1 MSPLIDTEILAAI
14 HKGEIVIDPFDAI
27 NIQPNSIDI
36 TLGDEFI
43 WFLKSED
50 PIDPHIR
57 ESDTTRGMLR
67 TDAFIIHSHE
77 FVLATTLERVELPK
91 DICAMLMGRSSF
103 ARLGLEVH
111 QTAGWV
117 DAGFRGNLTLELVNN
132 NCRDIIL
139 KKGDKVGQLV
149 FFRTEPCLV
158 GYGVKGK
165 YQDQK
170 GVTPSRVHRDYR

>member
-1 MSPLIDTEILAAI
+1 MSPLIDTEILSAI
-14 HKGEIVIDPFDAI
+14 HKGEIVIDPFDAA
-27 NIQPNSIDI
+27 NIQPNSYDL
-36 TLGDEFI
+36 TLGDEFL
-43 WFLKSED
+43 WFPHSES
-50 PIDPHIR
+50 PIDPHTKATSRDHASLISKEFMIR
-57 ESDTTRGMLR
+57 P
-67 TDAFIIHSHE
+67 HE

-117 DAGFRGNLTLELVNN
+117 DAGFKGNLTLELVNN
-132 NCRDIIL
+132 NSRPLIL
-139 KKGDKVGQLV
+139 RKGDKVGQLV

-158 GYGVKGK
+158 GYGMKGK